1 LAGFQGSFLAMPAN
15 KVLCVQAGTQN
26 GKSKDHCTGS
36 GMNQISVVDA
46 SAGDGV
52 IPNKVAGQFKVYTHR
67 DIDSIPQLKMLPNSA
82 IFEMRVVS
90 SILPFRVNQYVIDNL
105 IDWSK
110 VPDDP
115 LYQLTFPQK
124 DMIPDEL
131 YTQMAQLFREGA
143 SREKIQTLAG
153 SLRLKLNPQPNGQLE
168 MNVPLNGDG
177 NRLNGLQH
185 KYRETVLFFPTQGQT
200 CHSYCTFCFR
210 WAQFVGDENLRMAST
225 DTSELHAYL
234 AGHPDVTDLL
244 VTGGDPMV
252 MKTRHLASLLM
263 PLTENT
269 YSHIRTIRLGTKAL
283 TFWPQRF
290 VSDNDAPQL
299 LDLLSQLVDAGKHV
313 AIMAHFN
320 HWREMDTPIARR
332 AIELLRQTGVEIR
345 SQGPVLAHIND
356 SPDVWAKSWGM
367 QVKAGIIP
375 YYMFVERDTG
385 ARQYFEIPLAR
396 AWSIY
401 REAVKQ
407 LSGLG
412 RTARGPVMS
421 ASPGKVEVQ
430 GVTEI
435 KGEKVFALRFLQSRN
450 PDWAYRPFF
459 AQYCEKATWLDQL
472 KPAFGEKE
480 FFFEREYNA
489 MLQSRKAH

>member
-1 LAGFQGSFLAMPAN
+1 
-15 KVLCVQAGTQN
+15 
-26 GKSKDHCTGS
+26 
-36 GMNQISVVDA
+36 MNQISVFDE
-46 SAGDGV
+46 SRGDVV
-52 IPNKVAGQFKVYTHR
+52 IPTNNALPQFKVYTHK
-67 DIDSIPQLKMLPNSA
+67 DIDRIAQLQALPESVL
-82 IFEMRVVS
+82 FEMKVVS
-90 SILPFRVNQYVIDNL
+90 SILPFRVNQYVIENL
-105 IDWSK
+105 IDWSD
-110 VPDDP
+110 VPNDP

-124 DMIPDEL
+124 DMLPPKL
-131 YTQMAQLFREGA
+131 YQQMAQLMQENAPRA
-143 SREKIQTLAG
+143 QIQSLATA
-153 SLRLKLNPQPNGQLE
+153 LRAELNPQPSGQLE
-168 MNVPLNGDG
+168 MNVPLDSDG
-177 NRLNGLQH
+177 KRLNGLQH

-225 DTSELHAYL
+225 DTSELHKYL
-234 AGHPDVTDLL
+234 LEQPDVTDLL

-252 MKTRHLASLLM
+252 MKTRHLAALLK
-263 PLTENT
+263 PLAEQRFE
-269 YSHIRTIRLGTKAL
+269 HIRTIRIGTKAL

-290 VSDNDAPQL
+290 VSDSDAPEL
-299 LDLLSQLVDAGKHV
+299 LELLSQLVKAGKHV
-313 AIMAHFN
+313 AVMAHFN
-320 HWREMDTPIARR
+320 HWREMDTPMANR

-356 SPDVWAKSWGM
+356 SPQVWAKTWAM

-385 ARQYFEIPLAR
+385 ARQYFEIPLAK
-396 AWSIY
+396 ASEIY

-435 KGEKVFALRFLQSRN
+435 KGEKVFVLRFLQSRN
-450 PDWAYRPFF
+450 PDWSYRPFF

-489 MLQSRKAH
+489 MQSRRQPT